1 MAVNQSTAELS
12 LLGLGICL
20 VGNQN
25 EMLKLVFDLYGAI
38 KARQRL
44 RQENQKKSA
53 SNQSR
58 PRALSF
64 PNYVHVRDIPF
75 SACTPELQ
83 QSNANMTCGA
93 DGPI

>member
-25 EMLKLVFDLYGAI
+25 ETLKLVFDLYGVI

-44 RQENQKKSA
+44 RQEN
-53 SNQSR
+53 
-58 PRALSF
+58 
-64 PNYVHVRDIPF
+64 
-75 SACTPELQ
+75 
-83 QSNANMTCGA
+83 
-93 DGPI
+93 